1 MKKILC
7 TLLLLFLL
15 ITGCSTDHSDSNMV
29 NNTEL
34 AKGVKQKTEMP
45 LKMPTDFNFMVSFGY
60 GEVTKNVIDTYT
72 GTVTKDLITQG
83 SATANIIFTTD
94 ELREIYDKM
103 KTIDIMGPKKSS
115 KEEGC
120 FKTPSN
126 EDKWKITV
134 DGETKIFSWTDQNCR
149 MTEDAN
155 QLLEL
160 RIYIQQMAQE
170 SEAYKSLPEAE
181 GGYD

>member
-1 MKKILC
+1 MKGILC
-7 TLLLLFLL
+7 ALLVTVYVM
-15 ITGCSTDHSDSNMV
+15 TGCSNNSDSV
-29 NNTEL
+29 IRSNTKL
-34 AKGVKQKTEMP
+34 AEVVRQETEMP
-45 LKMPTDFNFMVSFGY
+45 LEMPTDFNFMVSFGY
-60 GEVTKNVIDTYT
+60 GEVTKNEIDTFK
-72 GTVTKDLITQG
+72 GTVTKDLIVKG
-83 SATANIIFTTD
+83 SATANIVFTTV

-103 KTIDIMGPKKSS
+103 RAIDIMGPKKST
-115 KEEGC
+115 KDGRC

-134 DGETKIFSWTDQNCR
+134 NGETKTFSWTDKYCA

-160 RIYIQQMAQE
+160 RNFIKNMVE
-170 SEAYKSLPEAE
+170 SKEGYKALPEAE

>member
-1 MKKILC
+1 MKGILC
-7 TLLLLFLL
+7 TLLISLWVM
-15 ITGCSTDHSDSNMV
+15 TGCSHNS
-29 NNTEL
+29 EE
-34 AKGVKQKTEMP
+34 TEMP
-45 LKMPTDFNFMVSFGY
+45 LEMPTDFNFMVSFGY
-60 GEVTKNVIDTYT
+60 GDVTKNVIDTYM
-72 GTVTKDLITQG
+72 GTVTKDLIIKG
-83 SATANIIFTTD
+83 SETANIIFTTD

-103 KTIDIMGPKKSS
+103 KAIDIMGPKELS
-115 KEEGC
+115 KEGSC

-134 DGETKIFSWTDQNCR
+134 DGETKTFSWTDQNCG

-160 RIYIQQMAQE
+160 RIYIQHMVE
-170 SEAYKSLPEAE
+170 GTEAYKSLPEAE

>member
-7 TLLLLFLL
+7 TLLLVLSV
-15 ITGCSTDHSDSNMV
+15 ITGCSDRSDSKVV

-34 AKGVKQKTEMP
+34 AKTVKQKTEMP
-45 LKMPTDFNFMVSFGY
+45 LEMPTDFNFVVSFGY
-60 GEVTKNVIDTYT
+60 GEVTKNVIDTYM

-83 SATANIIFTTD
+83 SATAKVIFTTN

-103 KTIDIMGPKKSS
+103 KTIDIMGPKELS

-126 EDKWKITV
+126 EDKWKVTV
-134 DGETKIFSWTDQNCR
+134 EGETKTFSWTDQNCG
-149 MTEDAN
+149 MTEDAK

-160 RIYIQQMAQE
+160 RVYIQHMAQE

>member
-1 MKKILC
+1 MKRIFS
-7 TLLLLFLL
+7 TLLLLLWV
-15 ITGCSTDHSDSNMV
+15 ITGCSDHSDSNMI

-34 AKGVKQKTEMP
+34 TKAVKRKTEMP
-45 LKMPTDFNFMVSFGY
+45 LEMPSDFNFMVSFGY

-94 ELREIYDKM
+94 EMREIYDKM
-103 KTIDIMGPKKSS
+103 KTIDIMGPQKLS
-115 KEEGC
+115 KEKGC

-126 EDKWKITV
+126 EDRWKVTV
-134 DGETKIFSWTDQNCR
+134 DGETKTFSWTDQNCE

-160 RIYIQQMAQE
+160 RIYIHYMAQE
-170 SEAYKSLPEAE
+170 SGAYKSLPEAE